1 MKSSS
6 FDENYLL
13 DNKDSAS
20 EDEVLERYAILLVES
35 GRTICYW
42 GARDARSC
50 ASYCFEARSSTP
62 HDTIV
67 EMSRPPNLKID
78 SLHE

>member
-35 GRTICYW
+35 GRTICY
-42 GARDARSC
+42 
-50 ASYCFEARSSTP
+50 
-62 HDTIV
+62 
-67 EMSRPPNLKID
+67 
-78 SLHE
+78 